1 MAPLSGALGTPAKTN
16 SARRATPRP
25 VIPVLPLNYPQ
36 RPASK
41 QAPTPPPSSSPPVTI
56 QPRSKLVV
64 EEPKT
69 PETQPQP
76 QESPAQSQTEL
87 SPSSPE
93 STNVV
98 TPSATSVQ
106 SVSVA
111 ASNDMASD
119 TPTATPAQAEQPGS
133 SPMPAQS
140 SGHSNANPA
149 SHSPSAASAISQA
162 PAPGPHPRPGPG
174 SGPAFGFHPSMMN
187 QPGFHQPH
195 PSNGSLVFGGFQ
207 DSNNSSPAPHP
218 GAAYPPPGIMPYRP
232 AAVPVTAV
240 DGYGRPLLVSPTLD
254 GYPPTAMN
262 HHGPPTPHSFRGSQS
277 SVHADESFNQ
287 YAPANGQNGYAATP
301 SGQAPVYMP
310 GMNSHMN
317 GSMHGSAG
325 PATGFPISRDLDDTL
340 SFLRHGFNDNT
351 FSDCVLEVHF
361 PDILEYRDHPDYRR
375 FRRAIQINGHRVL
388 LARSPTLAS
397 LMKSWGTVPGGFMRL
412 DINDEYMRADVFG
425 FVLRTLYGWPLGD
438 ELTLPADILPR
449 NVAEDFQLALSYV
462 ATAQYL
468 QLGWVLAVAMEHVK
482 RLLCWDTIEL
492 AVKYLLP
499 NIATSPSSR
508 NEPNS
513 MSELRDLFLCFIVYN
528 LPKDFVLDVNAG
540 DGVFSRLP
548 TISSRPRNSTAAP
561 VAHGTHGTHGYGPS
575 KGQSQSARLSSN
587 PRLSQIKF
595 GDISPPELN
604 GYGQTG
610 ATKETPHAHRAPT
623 AHETI
628 LSRILLNLPYDLLKL
643 VLEHPRFAQL
653 LGGQDI
659 SFRYHII
666 SGIIAERES
675 RRLRALDRG
684 IQELHVFQDK
694 LVQARSPL
702 VVEQMG
708 DFLVNNM
715 GFKEEVFPGD
725 VPYLLRTWINASPA
739 SS

>member
-1 MAPLSGALGTPAKTN
+1 MAPLPGALGTPAKTS
-16 SARRATPRP
+16 SARRAAPRP

-36 RPASK
+36 RPTSK
-41 QAPTPPPSSSPPVTI
+41 QAPTPPPSSDPATI
-56 QPRSKLVV
+56 QPRSKPV
-64 EEPKT
+64 EEQPKA

-76 QESPAQSQTEL
+76 QELAAESQTEL
-87 SPSSPE
+87 GASSPE
-93 STNVV
+93 STVVV
-98 TPSATSVQ
+98 TPSAASIQ
-106 SVSVA
+106 SGSVA

-119 TPTATPAQAEQPGS
+119 TPTATPAQAEQPVP
-133 SPMPAQS
+133 SPTPAQS
-140 SGHSNANPA
+140 SGHSNSKPA
-149 SHSPSAASAISQA
+149 SDSPGAASAGPPA
-162 PAPGPHPRPGPG
+162 PATGPRPGPG
-174 SGPAFGFHPSMMN
+174 SGPAFGFHPSMMS
-187 QPGFHQPH
+187 QPGFHQSH
-195 PSNGSLVFGGFQ
+195 PSNGSLVFGGYQ

-262 HHGPPTPHSFRGSQS
+262 HHGPPTPHSFQGSQS
-277 SVHADESFNQ
+277 SMQAEENFNQ
-287 YAPANGQNGYAATP
+287 YAPVNGHNGYPATT

-317 GSMHGSAG
+317 GFVHSSAG
-325 PATGFPISRDLDDTL
+325 TAQRFPVSRDQDETL
-340 SFLRHGFNDNT
+340 SLLRHGFNDNT
-351 FSDCVLEVHF
+351 FSDCVLEVRF
-361 PDILEYRDHPDYRR
+361 PDNLQYQDHPDYRR
-375 FRRAIQINGHRVL
+375 FRRALHINGHRFL
-388 LARSPTLAS
+388 LSRSPTLAS
-397 LMKSWGTVPGGFMRL
+397 LMKSWGTVPGGYMHL

-425 FVLRTLYGWPLGD
+425 YVLRTLYGWPLGD
-438 ELTLPADILPR
+438 ELTLPADISPR
-449 NVAEDFQLALSYV
+449 NIAEDFQLALSYV

-468 QLGWVLAVAMEHVK
+468 QLGWVLTAAMEHVK

-508 NEPNS
+508 NEPQS

-548 TISSRPRNSTAAP
+548 IISSPPRNSTAASG
-561 VAHGTHGTHGYGPS
+561 VHGTHGYGSS

-595 GDISPPELN
+595 GDISPPERN
-604 GYGQTG
+604 GYGQMG
-610 ATKETPHAHRAPT
+610 ATKETARPHRAPT

-675 RRLRALDRG
+675 RRLRTLDRG
-684 IQELHVFQDK
+684 IPQLHVFQDK
-694 LVQARSPL
+694 LVKAGSPL
-702 VVEQMG
+702 VVEQMS

-725 VPYLLRTWINASPA
+725 VPYLLRTWINASPG